1 MAIFTY
7 RDERKLFAIISVII
21 VAALVA
27 LIQVGAARSGGSS
40 PISAAGTTLAGGF
53 EWLASGALG
62 SARNGALA
70 LLDLPAL
77 GRKNTAL
84 TRQNARLADE
94 NARLREEL
102 AAYKSQTAL
111 APQLQENRN
120 GVEARVIGFPP
131 ENANRT
137 LTIDKGSRTGVAR
150 DDGVLAA
157 GGVVGRVVEAGPFTS
172 KIALITDFGSDIP
185 AVVQRGRF
193 WGIAAGND
201 TSVRLEY
208 VSQDAPIRVGD
219 TVVTGEARSFH
230 SGALIGT
237 IVKIEHGDASLY
249 QTAVVKPAV
258 DLNSLERV
266 VVVPK

>member
-1 MAIFTY
+1 M
-7 RDERKLFAIISVII
+7 II

-27 LIQVGAARSGGSS
+27 LIQVSAARSGGSS
-40 PISAAGTTLAGGF
+40 PVSAAGTTLAAGF
-53 EWLASGALG
+53 EWIVSSSLDG
-62 SARNGALA
+62 ARNGATALA
-70 LLDLPAL
+70 QLPAV
-77 GRKNTAL
+77 GRENQVL
-84 TRQNARLADE
+84 EGRNARLADE

-102 AAYKSQTAL
+102 AAYKEQTAL
-111 APQLQENRN
+111 APQVQEYRN

-137 LTIDKGSRTGVAR
+137 LTIDRGSRSGISR
-150 DDGVLAA
+150 DDGVLGAR
-157 GGVVGRVVEAGPFTS
+157 GVVGRVVEVGPFTS
-172 KIALITDFGSDIP
+172 KIALITDYSSDIP

-193 WGIAAGND
+193 WGIAQGND

-208 VSQDAPIRVGD
+208 VSQDAPLRIGD

-230 SGALIGT
+230 SGAVIGT

-249 QTAVVKPAV
+249 QTAVVAPAV
-258 DLNSLERV
+258 DLDALERV

>member
-1 MAIFTY
+1 M
-7 RDERKLFAIISVII
+7 II

-27 LIQVGAARSGGSS
+27 LIQVGAARSGASS
-40 PISAAGTTLAGGF
+40 PISATGTTLAAGF

-62 SARNGALA
+62 SLRSGALT
-70 LLDLPAL
+70 LLELPAL
-77 GRKNTAL
+77 GRKNLAL
-84 TRQNARLADE
+84 TDRNARLAAE
-94 NARLREEL
+94 NSRLAEQL
-102 AAYKSQTAL
+102 VAYKEQAAL
-111 APQLQENRN
+111 RPVLEEYRG
-120 GVEARVIGFPP
+120 GVQARVIGFPP

-137 LTIDKGSRTGVAR
+137 LTLDKGSRAGVAR
-150 DDGVLAA
+150 DDGVLAG
-157 GGVVGRVVEAGPFTS
+157 GGVVGRVVEVGPFTS
-172 KIALITDFGSDIP
+172 KIALITDFESKIP
-185 AVVQRGRF
+185 AVVARGRF

-219 TVVTGEARSFH
+219 KVVTGEARSFH

-237 IVKIEHGDASLY
+237 IEKVEHGNASLY

-258 DLNSLERV
+258 DLDSLERV

>member
-1 MAIFTY
+1 M
-7 RDERKLFAIISVII
+7 II

-27 LIQVGAARSGGSS
+27 LIQVGSARSGGSS
-40 PISAAGTTLAGGF
+40 PLSATGTTLAAGF

-62 SARNGALA
+62 NARSGLLTLLELPALERKNGALA
-70 LLDLPAL
+70 
-77 GRKNTAL
+77 G
-84 TRQNARLADE
+84 QNARLTEE
-94 NARLREEL
+94 NSRLAEQL
-102 AAYKSQTAL
+102 VAYKEQVAL
-111 APQLQENRN
+111 QPQIEEYRGGIQ
-120 GVEARVIGFPP
+120 ARVIGFPP

-137 LTIDKGSRTGVAR
+137 LTLDKGSRAGIAR

-157 GGVVGRVVEAGPFTS
+157 GGVVGRVVEVGPFTS
-172 KIALITDFGSDIP
+172 KIALITDFESKIP

-219 TVVTGEARSFH
+219 KVVTGEARSFH
-230 SGALIGT
+230 SGATIGT
-237 IVKIEHGDASLY
+237 IESVEHGNASLY
-249 QTAVVKPAV
+249 QTAVVKPSV